1 MSKNNLLETFKRS
14 KVEIAQAVTTAFPFL
29 PILRDYAVISDER
42 FQQAEESQ
50 NSRPL
55 SEVVYKILTELE
67 KEFNPETLTALFH
80 QSNLKKYVPL
90 VKIQKRFKDVL
101 LGEPPSK
108 VNGGALAQMFSLDE
122 EASNVSTSQ
131 SSNKD
136 AENNNVPSKVGRKR
150 KPRAPRKQVSWVRK
164 RGPRKVLGP
173 KVNYHLPE
181 LPVTCREATG
191 TLHKN
196 KFKKSS
202 SEKCIQIEDGTWLTV
217 SEFEIKGGRRLSKN
231 WKKSIL
237 CGGYTLHYLIQ
248 KKILPKPPRK
258 YVRRKKNASEPGPKR
273 RYIRKKENA
282 SEPGPKR
289 RYIRKKENASE
300 PGPKRRYIRK
310 KENASEP
317 GPKRRYIRRK
327 ENASEPGPKRRYIR
341 RKENA
346 SEPGSKRT
354 YIRRTEVAGK
364 PHSSLSQLSV
374 RSPVTVSLANR
385 PKYLARLR
393 VTDCISVKC
402 QKSTGI
408 LYKKRFA
415 SVYRGKCILTETQWC
430 TPAEFLCPDSEMDLV
445 SWTHNIFTGS
455 LSLQTLIE
463 NEILK
468 LHADSCACT
477 ICKGDYPFPE
487 NSDDCF
493 VCAEEGY
500 LFCCDSCPKSF
511 HENCHIPTI
520 PENCAEFI
528 CTFCIIKKNKAMRAQ
543 QSIRYQEESQVI
555 KHPMNIEHQ
564 MKCEFLLLRMYC
576 RMESVPFTKDP
587 CQQIKNYSKQIRN
600 PMWLD
605 QVKERLSNETYNIV
619 EGFVLDVRQIFY
631 NCKKFNKNNYF
642 GLLGAKLET
651 EFEKDFKA
659 VFDIKEEDKEEMNN
673 PGSTPSSSTQS
684 SIETQQRTPRN
695 DEVWRTPM
703 TTPRTQAMKS
713 ILWEQVRSHTAEQSL
728 ELPAACSSSL
738 FPQAD
743 ILEEPDIL

>member
-1 MSKNNLLETFKRS
+1 
-14 KVEIAQAVTTAFPFL
+14 
-29 PILRDYAVISDER
+29 
-42 FQQAEESQ
+42 
-50 NSRPL
+50 
-55 SEVVYKILTELE
+55 
-67 KEFNPETLTALFH
+67 
-80 QSNLKKYVPL
+80 
-90 VKIQKRFKDVL
+90 
-101 LGEPPSK
+101 
-108 VNGGALAQMFSLDE
+108 MFSLDE

-181 LPVTCREATG
+181 LPVTCRDATG

-258 YVRRKKNASEPGPKR
+258 YVRRKK
-273 RYIRKKENA
+273 
-282 SEPGPKR
+282 
-289 RYIRKKENASE
+289 
-300 PGPKRRYIRK
+300 
-310 KENASEP
+310 
-317 GPKRRYIRRK
+317 
-327 ENASEPGPKRRYIR
+327 NASEPGPKRRYIR

-631 NCKKFNKNNYF
+631 NCKKFNKVS
-642 GLLGAKLET
+642 GT
-651 EFEKDFKA
+651 
-659 VFDIKEEDKEEMNN
+659 
-673 PGSTPSSSTQS
+673 
-684 SIETQQRTPRN
+684 
-695 DEVWRTPM
+695 
-703 TTPRTQAMKS
+703 
-713 ILWEQVRSHTAEQSL
+713 
-728 ELPAACSSSL
+728 ACSPVTCSLPVASSHL
-738 FPQAD
+738 PFSYYLLRLLNA
-743 ILEEPDIL
+743 

>member
-289 RYIRKKENASE
+289 RYIRK
-300 PGPKRRYIRK
+300 
-310 KENASEP
+310 
-317 GPKRRYIRRK
+317 
-327 ENASEPGPKRRYIR
+327 
-341 RKENA
+341 KENA

>member
-258 YVRRKKNASEPGPKR
+258 YVRRKKNA
-273 RYIRKKENA
+273 A
-282 SEPGPKR
+282 
-289 RYIRKKENASE
+289 
-300 PGPKRRYIRK
+300 
-310 KENASEP
+310 
-317 GPKRRYIRRK
+317 
-327 ENASEPGPKRRYIR
+327 EPGPKRRYIR

>member
-258 YVRRKKNASEPGPKR
+258 YVRRKK
-273 RYIRKKENA
+273 
-282 SEPGPKR
+282 
-289 RYIRKKENASE
+289 
-300 PGPKRRYIRK
+300 
-310 KENASEP
+310 
-317 GPKRRYIRRK
+317 
-327 ENASEPGPKRRYIR
+327 NASEPGPKRRYIR